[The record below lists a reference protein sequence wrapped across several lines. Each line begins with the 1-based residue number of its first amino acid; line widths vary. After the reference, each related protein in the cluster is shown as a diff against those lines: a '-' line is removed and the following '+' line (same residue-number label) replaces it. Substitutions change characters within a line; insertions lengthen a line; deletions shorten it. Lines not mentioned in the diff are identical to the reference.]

1 MDIKETLA
9 VQLPFFLEKDLKKEI
24 ANKGKLMDV
33 PVNQVILNEGSYVK
47 VIPILLSG
55 LIKVVKY
62 ENGKEMLLYY
72 IQPLESCIVS
82 FNCSIKNEKSN
93 VKAITESDCKI
104 LVIPAF
110 DVENWKNKY
119 VSFNSYFLNMY
130 QARFEGILDAFNSLA
145 FQQLDQRI
153 LTYLAAK
160 SRALATNELHLTH
173 QELSDELG
181 AARETTSRLLKKLEI
196 DGNLKLHRGWIEL
209 LIAEP

>member
-1 MDIKETLA
+1 MEIRDVLKI
-9 VQLPFFLEKDLKKEI
+9 QLPHFSEEELKNEI
-24 ANKGKLMDV
+24 IEKGKIMNV
-33 PVNQVILNEGSYVK
+33 TSGQVILNEGSYVK

-62 ENGKEMLLYY
+62 EGGKEMLLYY

-104 LVIPAF
+104 LAIPAF
-110 DVENWKNKY
+110 DVENWKNQY
-119 VSFNSYFLNMY
+119 VSFNNYFLNMY

-145 FQQLDQRI
+145 FQQLDERI
-153 LTYLAAK
+153 FTYLK
-160 SRALATNELHLTH
+160 SKSKALASNELRMTH

-181 AARETTSRLLKKLEI
+181 AARETTSRLLKKLEA
-196 DGNLKLHRGWIEL
+196 DGKLKLHRGWIEL
-209 LIAEP
+209 SQ